1 MERTKIKTV
10 IVGGGFGGIN
20 VAQQLLKN
28 SDNIEVT
35 LVDRNNYNFFPP
47 LLYQV
52 ATGFLDISN
61 ISYPYRRLFRDQ
73 PNFNFQMGE
82 LLSIHPEENKISLST
97 GEINYDNLVI
107 ATGTTSNYFG
117 MQNIEKNALP
127 MKTIDDAVALKNTL
141 LQRLE
146 DATLTKDIAE
156 RKRLT
161 TIVVAG
167 GGPTGVE
174 VAGMLAELRQN
185 IFKKDYPELADL
197 PFDIYLIDGLP
208 TLLTPM
214 SKKSQEYTHKSLTAM
229 GVNIKLNKKVVDFK
243 NDRVS
248 FDDGESIETKNLIWS
263 AGVTSQRF
271 EGMPAESY
279 GRGNR
284 LLVDAFN
291 KVQGQGNIYAIG
303 DNCLQTTDAAFPN
316 GHPQVAQVAIQQG
329 ANLAQNLVATLSSG
343 QQKPFTYHDKGSMA
357 IIGRN
362 KAVTDLPKPALHM
375 NGFVAWLMWLFV
387 HLISLVNFRNKLK
400 TAYNWVAAYMS
411 KDQHLRM
418 IVKSN
423 VKREQ
428 DVDYFM

>member
-1 MERTKIKTV
+1 MTQHSMKTV
-10 IVGGGFGGIN
+10 IVGGGFAGIN
-20 VAQQLLKN
+20 LAQELLKKN
-28 SDNIEVT
+28 KNIQVT
-35 LVDRNNYNFFPP
+35 LIDRNNYNFFPP

-73 PNFNFQMGE
+73 PNFRFQAGE
-82 LLSIHPEENKISLST
+82 LLAVHPEENKITLST
-97 GEINYDNLVI
+97 GEIAYDNLVI

-117 MQNIEKNALP
+117 MENIQKYSLP
-127 MKTIDDAVALKNTL
+127 MKTIDDAIAMKNTL

-146 DATLTKDIAE
+146 DATLCKDPIE
-156 RKRLT
+156 RKKMT

-174 VAGMLAELRQN
+174 IAGMLAELRQN

-197 PFDIYLIDGLP
+197 PFDIFLVDGLP
-208 TLLTPM
+208 TLLAPM
-214 SKKSQEYTHKSLTAM
+214 SKKSQDYTYKSLTNM
-229 GVNIKLNKKVVDFK
+229 GVVVKLNKRVVDFDNNK
-243 NDRVS
+243 VS
-248 FDDGESIETKNLIWS
+248 FADGEVIETKNLMWT

-271 EGMPAESY
+271 EGVPAEAY

-284 LLVDAFN
+284 LAVDAYN

-303 DNCLQTTDAAFPN
+303 DNCLQVTDAAFPG

-329 ANLAQNLVATLSSG
+329 QNLAANLVATLAGGS
-343 QQKPFTYHDKGSMA
+343 QKPFTYNDKGSMA

-362 KAVTDLPKPALHM
+362 KAVADLPKPTIHL
-375 NGFVAWLMWLFV
+375 NGFIAWLMWLFV
-387 HLISLVNFRNKLK
+387 HLISLINFRNKLK
-400 TAYNWVAAYMS
+400 TAYNWVAAYLT

-418 IVKSN
+418 IVRAKVRS
-423 VKREQ
+423 EEGI
-428 DVDYFM
+428 DHLM

>member
-1 MERTKIKTV
+1 MDTTKMKTV
-10 IVGGGFGGIN
+10 IVGGGFAGIN
-20 VAQQLLKN
+20 LAQQLLK
-28 SDNIEVT
+28 SSQNIHVT

-52 ATGFLDISN
+52 ATGFLDVSN
-61 ISYPYRRLFRDQ
+61 ISYPYRRLFRNQ
-73 PNFNFQMGE
+73 PNFTFQMGE
-82 LLSIHPEENKISLST
+82 LLEIRPDQNTIELST
-97 GEINYDNLVI
+97 GELHYDNLII

-117 MQNIEKNALP
+117 MQNIEKYSLP
-127 MKTIDDAVALKNTL
+127 MKTIDDAIALKNTL
-141 LQRLE
+141 LSRLE
-146 DATLTKDIAE
+146 IASRTQDKAE

-174 VAGMLAELRQN
+174 VAGMLSELRQN

-197 PFDIYLIDGLP
+197 SFDIYLVDGMA

-214 SKKSQEYTHKSLTAM
+214 SEKSQAYTLKSLTNM
-229 GVNIKLNKKVVDFK
+229 GVQVKLNKRVTDFQGE
-243 NDRVS
+243 RVS
-248 FDDGESIETKNLIWS
+248 FADGEVIETRNLIWA

-271 EGMPAESY
+271 KGLPVESY

-291 KVQGQGNIYAIG
+291 KVQGEGNIYAIG
-303 DNCLQTTDAAFPN
+303 DNCLQTTDPAFTG

-329 ANLAQNLVATLSSG
+329 QNLAKNLVATMNG
-343 QQKPFTYHDKGSMA
+343 GNQKPFTYHDKGSMA

-362 KAVTDLPKPALHM
+362 KAVTDLPKPAIHM
-375 NGFVAWLMWLFV
+375 NGFIAWLMWLFV

-400 TAYNWVAAYMS
+400 TAYNWVAAYLS

-418 IVKSN
+418 IVKS
-423 VKREQ
+423 RTLQEEEA
-428 DVDYFM
+428 DHWR